1 MADEFIKS
9 LSKFHQQKG
18 ETLKIPQIG
27 GRELDI
33 YLLYKEVTERGG
45 FQQVSNNKLWK
56 EIVSA
61 LKIPSSCTSA
71 SYTLR
76 NHYQRLLF
84 QYEQQN
90 FFGKTVQPQVPT
102 ALEPASSK
110 CSRRIRLS
118 PPMISDTRRMI
129 LAFESQHLNEV
140 CWALNT
146 LLLFSC
152 NTVHSYT
159 LEPNGLLEYFV
170 KYMQMLCKK
179 IWHEEPLSKKRM
191 RDASR
196 FEEITEESAMEQLKT
211 IALILRNLS
220 MHRSNE
226 IPMFK
231 NAELFEMI
239 TRLFT
244 SLLDREI
251 TSNMLDVVSNLAKHI
266 FLKDISNWKEL
277 LSTLMDCLQSSLAEQ
292 TIECFRKLSLPLGN
306 EEMLEFLP
314 DEFYEE
320 LAKWLSSPSSARE
333 AVLEILC
340 TMSDQSLSTRVKI
353 TKAPKCLEG
362 LVALLSSV
370 SLSEEGDDKQAK
382 MSALILSN
390 LTAAPSTC
398 HLFQPFE
405 RQILMVAAADER
417 MSGFL
422 CCVLHEIND
431 IKLLITKV

>member
-1 MADEFIKS
+1 MADEFLKS

-33 YLLYKEVTERGG
+33 HLLYKEVTERGG
-45 FQQVSNNKLWK
+45 FQQVSSSKLWK

-84 QYEQQN
+84 QFEQQN
-90 FFGKTVQPQVPT
+90 FFGKTTQPIAQSAMEPT
-102 ALEPASSK
+102 SSK
-110 CSRRIRLS
+110 FSKRIRLS
-118 PPMISDTRRMI
+118 APMLSDTRRI
-129 LAFESQHLNEV
+129 VLAFESHHLREV
-140 CWALNT
+140 SWALNT

-152 NTVHSYT
+152 NTVHCYT
-159 LEPNGLLEYFV
+159 LEANSLLECFV
-170 KYMQMLCKK
+170 KYMQMLCRK
-179 IWHEEPLSKKRM
+179 IWHEEPAAKKRV
-191 RDASR
+191 RDAGR
-196 FEEITEESAMEQLKT
+196 FEEVTDETAMEQLKT
-211 IALILRNLS
+211 MTLILRNLS

-231 NAELFEMI
+231 HAELFEMVL
-239 TRLFT
+239 RLFT
-244 SLLDREI
+244 SLVDREI
-251 TSNMLDVVSNLAKHI
+251 TGNLLEVVSSLAKHI
-266 FLKDISNWKEL
+266 FLKDIEGWRDL
-277 LSTLMDCLQSSLAEQ
+277 LATLMDCLQSSLAEQ

-306 EEMLEFLP
+306 EEKLEFLP
-314 DEFYEE
+314 DEFYTE
-320 LAKWLSSPSSARE
+320 LAKWLSSPSPARE

-353 TKAPKCLEG
+353 TQSPRCLEG

-370 SLSEEGDDKQAK
+370 SLSEDGDDKQAK
-382 MSALILSN
+382 MAALILSN

-398 HLFQPFE
+398 HLFRPYE
-405 RQILMVAAADER
+405 RQILLVAATDER
-417 MSGFL
+417 ISGFL
-422 CCVLHEIND
+422 SCVLHEIHD
-431 IKLLITKV
+431 LSTTIKT